1 MKITTLILVVATFS
15 LLTGTGVAA
24 ESSSKDAQSP
34 AYPTVSLADVLKS
47 VSKKSDRVFLV
58 DAAVP
63 ARVIVGQLDNA
74 DVNYSS
80 LLVILRNNGLAAV
93 TIDDV
98 TNVVPLATI
107 RQFPLPILFAADD
120 SVADEEWV
128 TRVIHLENAA
138 ANMMVPIMR
147 PLLPQQGHLVAHPAT
162 NTIVIVDRYANAQRV
177 ATLIEDLDSQ
187 PQLQFEAKK

>member
-63 ARVIVGQLDNA
+63 ARVIG
-74 DVNYSS
+74 VNSTT
-80 LLVILRNNGLAAV
+80 LTL
-93 TIDDV
+93 
-98 TNVVPLATI
+98 TI
-107 RQFPLPILFAADD
+107 RRC
-120 SVADEEWV
+120 W
-128 TRVIHLENAA
+128 
-138 ANMMVPIMR
+138 
-147 PLLPQQGHLVAHPAT
+147 
-162 NTIVIVDRYANAQRV
+162 
-177 ATLIEDLDSQ
+177 
-187 PQLQFEAKK
+187 